1 MDNMNKT
8 LAVHALVSL
17 ALCYLPG
24 VIAAW
29 VQIFRGT
36 KYSRLGLENNS
47 VKIKYHTVRTRK
59 LRNMETLLKMKMTF
73 NFDFEILEFLNLPE
87 VENLILLRPG
97 VSFLKSDHLRRLLWV
112 VVTIEIETSFFEA
125 FIDKLKS
132 SHTWISRS
140 TV

>member
-36 KYSRLGLENNS
+36 KYSRLGLENKS

-59 LRNMETLLKMKMTF
+59 LRNGNVIKDED
-73 NFDFEILEFLNLPE
+73 DFQF
-87 VENLILLRPG
+87 
-97 VSFLKSDHLRRLLWV
+97 
-112 VVTIEIETSFFEA
+112 
-125 FIDKLKS
+125 
-132 SHTWISRS
+132 
-140 TV
+140 

>member
-36 KYSRLGLENNS
+36 KYSRLGLENKS
-47 VKIKYHTVRTRK
+47 LKIKYHTVRTRK

-97 VSFLKSDHLRRLLWV
+97 VSFLKSDHLRQLLWGWLHYV
-112 VVTIEIETSFFEA
+112 
-125 FIDKLKS
+125 
-132 SHTWISRS
+132 
-140 TV
+140 